1 MTLLNF
7 GQYLQCKREALKL
20 SRESTAK
27 QMQVSTQSI
36 NYWESNK
43 VRPTGKRLEK
53 IKKFYNISDDEL
65 KTFHLKAH
73 TTAINN
79 QISVAILT
87 KNVELLMEELI
98 LKMDGI
104 SNFEQNIK
112 NKALNQLECVRTILD
127 EIKIVDEALSEYREN
142 E

>member
-20 SRESTAK
+20 SGESVAK
-27 QMQVSTQSI
+27 QLQVSAQSVRF
-36 NYWESNK
+36 WESNK
-43 VRPTGKRLEK
+43 VRPTGKRLDK

-65 KTFHLKAH
+65 KTFHLNKITPVIH
-73 TTAINN
+73 N
-79 QISVAILT
+79 QISVASLT
-87 KNVELLMEELI
+87 KNVELLMEELVV
-98 LKMDGI
+98 KMDGV

-127 EIKIVDEALSEYREN
+127 EIKIVDEALHD
-142 E
+142 

>member
-20 SRESTAK
+20 SGESVAK
-27 QMQVSTQSI
+27 QMQVSAQSI
-36 NYWESNK
+36 RYWETNK

-65 KTFHLKAH
+65 KTFHLRKN
-73 TTAINN
+73 IQIISNK
-79 QISVAILT
+79 ISVASVI
-87 KNVELLMEELI
+87 KNIELLMEELVV
-98 LKMDGI
+98 KMDGI

-112 NKALNQLECVRTILD
+112 NKALNQLDCVMTILD
-127 EIKIVDEALSEYREN
+127 GIKIVDEALMEYTN